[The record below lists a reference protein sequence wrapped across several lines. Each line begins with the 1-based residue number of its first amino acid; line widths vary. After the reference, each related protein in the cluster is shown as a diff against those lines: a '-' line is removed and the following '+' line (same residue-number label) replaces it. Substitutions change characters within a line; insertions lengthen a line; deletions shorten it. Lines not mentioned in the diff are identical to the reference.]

1 VVVAGSDTRDLSD
14 DVQILVIEDDPLD
27 AEIVMGFAR
36 SISRRQELIHVV
48 GNLAEAV
55 RHLATVEPDLVLL
68 DLGLPDSRGPDTF
81 FRLHAD
87 FPGLP
92 IVVLT
97 GASEV
102 DLGARLVSAGAEDFL
117 AKSDLSADELRR
129 VVRHAVE
136 RSRLRG
142 RLEQLEQERQR
153 NHERHFFDQ
162 LAEQDGGV
170 AQQVYGGGPL
180 EQIMPDLHR
189 ELSSEFARIVELRL
203 DEDVFEVDRHSDA
216 RLRAIAE
223 QMGFLHAG
231 PRDTIALYS
240 ELLDDR
246 SASLSIERAT
256 ALQHEGRLALI
267 QLMGFL
273 LSYYRRYALAANRRG
288 PVTREVSS

>member
-1 VVVAGSDTRDLSD
+1 MVAAGSDARDPSD
-14 DVQILVIEDDPLD
+14 DVRVLVVEDDPLD
-27 AEIVMGFAR
+27 AEIVTGFAR
-36 SISRRQELIHVV
+36 SISRGEGLIQVV
-48 GNLAEAV
+48 GTLAAGV
-55 RHLATVEPDLVLL
+55 HHVATFEPDLVLL

-81 FRLHAD
+81 FRLHAER
-87 FPGLP
+87 PGLP

-117 AKSDLSADELRR
+117 AKSELSPDELRR

-170 AQQVYGGGPL
+170 AQQVHGGGPL
-180 EQIMPDLHR
+180 EQSMPDLHR
-189 ELSSEFARIVELRL
+189 QLGAEFARVVELRL
-203 DEDVFEVDRHSDA
+203 EEDVFEVDRHSDA
-216 RLRAIAE
+216 RLRAVAE

-246 SASLSIERAT
+246 SANLSLERAT

-288 PVTREVSS
+288 PVTPEVPS

>member
-1 VVVAGSDTRDLSD
+1 MVAPGAEQREPPDEVLLLVV
-14 DVQILVIEDDPLD
+14 EDDPLD
-27 AEIVMGFAR
+27 AELVEGFAR
-36 SISRRQELIHVV
+36 SVV
-48 GNLAEAV
+48 TSDESITSVGTLAAAV
-55 RHLATVEPDLVLL
+55 GHLATARPDLVLL
-68 DLGLPDSRGPDTF
+68 DLGLPDSQGSDTF

-87 FPGLP
+87 FPGLA

-117 AKSDLSADELRR
+117 AKSDLSPDELRR

-136 RSRLRG
+136 RCRLRG
-142 RLEQLEQERQR
+142 RLEHLEQERQR
-153 NHERHFFDQ
+153 NHELQFFGQ
-162 LAEQDGGV
+162 LAEGDGAV

-180 EQIMPDLHR
+180 EQMMPDLHR
-189 ELSSEFARIVELRL
+189 ELSAEFARIVELRL

-240 ELLDDR
+240 ELLDDG
-246 SASLSIERAT
+246 SAQLSIDRAT

-273 LSYYRRYALAANRRG
+273 LTYYRRYALAANRRG
-288 PVTREVSS
+288 PVSREVSP